1 MATRYVW
8 GEYGVQAVQE
18 DYKYDDDSTN
28 QGGLGIIPIVN
39 PTWTWTLRKDS
50 TWIGTY
56 YATLNNG
63 PVYIYSGSNYS
74 ISNGKFVITS
84 PTITTAENGFSYTS
98 TQSFGTHGKAFF
110 SKDATSIE
118 CCVGISSTNA
128 NAFDK
133 VYRLRASND
142 GSYSEKLTFSF
153 GVKAYATTD
162 TSSYFNFDTSSDWD
176 KKGWGYRYGIGQ
188 GASTGTA
195 TNSSAS
201 AYPTNGSSGSYWYV
215 YQGSDSIDATA
226 VGYSNQSPMGGQS
239 ITINVTPATPT
250 YGGTIQ
256 YTYQVQLS
264 GGSWTTI
271 ATKTTATSQQYTI
284 PAGTTSFAA
293 RVVANDTWGFS
304 SSTYTTGSTLTVTNN
319 LPPTAPGSISIGS
332 VVGGQQCTI
341 TWTAATDPDGTIAS
355 YQLERQTDN
364 GDTWTQ
370 IYSGSNL
377 TYTDTINADW
387 ATVNYRV
394 KATDDD
400 GDSGPYATGTMQT
413 VNDGWLY
420 FSGPPSDMGEQPAPF
435 DFVFSIGSTGASS
448 ASSIAVTVIYDDEVI
463 YTNTVASAQQITLPI
478 DTRLTYAGDHDIIVT
493 ASADGFLAV
502 TQQCDFQVPAVTLPD
517 GGAAGFM
524 EDDAGNT
531 YYPATLAR
539 FVIGLKGLDAN
550 ALFDRVYTGT
560 YTGTGTSGSGNPCS
574 VRTSFEPTL
583 VFIQAAAASTAT
595 SGYWVNSA
603 PGQSSQGNMIV
614 NNNGTVTLCPVT
626 WDAEAMTLS
635 WYGTS
640 AAAQLNTS
648 GTVYGIIA
656 LGGMA

>member
-1 MATRYVW
+1 M
-8 GEYGVQAVQE
+8 GQ
-18 DYKYDDDSTN
+18 N
-28 QGGLGIIPIVN
+28 
-39 PTWTWTLRKDS
+39 
-50 TWIGTY
+50 
-56 YATLNNG
+56 
-63 PVYIYSGSNYS
+63 IYSPGNFRIIYYGDNTLVGETQQIKGSL
-74 ISNGKFVITS
+74 
-84 PTITTAENGFSYTS
+84 
-98 TQSFGTHGKAFF
+98 
-110 SKDATSIE
+110 
-118 CCVGISSTNA
+118 VGYVS
-128 NAFDK
+128 
-133 VYRLRASND
+133 
-142 GSYSEKLTFSF
+142 
-153 GVKAYATTD
+153 
-162 TSSYFNFDTSSDWD
+162 
-176 KKGWGYRYGIGQ
+176 
-188 GASTGTA
+188 
-195 TNSSAS
+195 NSSQS
-201 AYPTNGSSGSYWYV
+201 AYPSDAISGSYWYT

-226 VGYSNQSPMGGQS
+226 VSYNNQSPMGGQS
-239 ITINVTPATPT
+239 ITINVTPRANT

-256 YTYQVQLS
+256 YTYQVRLS

-271 ATKTTATSQQYTI
+271 ASKTTATSRQYTI

-332 VVGGQQCTI
+332 VVGGQQCAI
-341 TWTAATDPDGTIAS
+341 TWTAATDPDGTVAS

-435 DFVFSIGSTGASS
+435 DFIFSIGSTGASS
-448 ASSIAVTVIYDDEVI
+448 VSSIAVTAIYDDETI
-463 YTNTVASAQQITLPI
+463 YTGTVASAQQITLPI

-502 TQQCDFQVPAVTLPD
+502 TQQCDFTVPSVTLPD

-539 FVIGLKGLDAN
+539 YVIGLKGLDAN

-640 AAAQLNTS
+640 AAAQLNAG

>member
-8 GEYGVQAVQE
+8 GKYQVTTSIEKVSEFLSPSKPFTPGNGDYTLTTANESGLTIYWNGNEAVSFSIDTPLE
-18 DYKYDDDSTN
+18 SYELTRN
-28 QGGLGIIPIVN
+28 QSI
-39 PTWTWTLRKDS
+39 
-50 TWIGTY
+50 
-56 YATLNNG
+56 TLNPGTFFELWDNG
-63 PVYIYSGSNYS
+63 SGFTRNYTYDTLKLYFDQNGWPRQLTASSGSAWVVKFVKAQGTSVGTVSNSSNSAYPSAGISGSNW
-74 ISNGKFVITS
+74 
-84 PTITTAENGFSYTS
+84 YT
-98 TQSFGTHGKAFF
+98 
-110 SKDATSIE
+110 
-118 CCVGISSTNA
+118 
-128 NAFDK
+128 
-133 VYRLRASND
+133 
-142 GSYSEKLTFSF
+142 
-153 GVKAYATTD
+153 
-162 TSSYFNFDTSSDWD
+162 
-176 KKGWGYRYGIGQ
+176 
-188 GASTGTA
+188 
-195 TNSSAS
+195 
-201 AYPTNGSSGSYWYV
+201 

-226 VGYSNQSPMGGQS
+226 VGYSNQFPMGGQP

-341 TWTAATDPDGTIAS
+341 TWTAATDPDGTVAS

-435 DFVFSIGSTGASS
+435 NFVFSIGSTGATS
-448 ASSIAVTVIYDDEVI
+448 ASSIAVTVIYDDETI
-463 YTNTVASAQQITLPI
+463 YTGTVTSAQQITLPI

-493 ASADGFLAV
+493 ATANGFLAV
-502 TQQCDFQVPAVTLPD
+502 TQQCDFTVPSVTLPN
-517 GGAAGFM
+517 GGAAGIM
-524 EDDAGNT
+524 EDDAGKP

-574 VRTSFEPTL
+574 VRTSFEPIL

-614 NNNGTVTLCPVT
+614 NNNGAVTLCPVT

-640 AAAQLNTS
+640 AAAQLNAS

>member
-8 GEYGVQAVQE
+8 SRYNINLV
-18 DYKYDDDSTN
+18 
-28 QGGLGIIPIVN
+28 
-39 PTWTWTLRKDS
+39 
-50 TWIGTY
+50 
-56 YATLNNG
+56 LNNNAG
-63 PVYIYSGSNYS
+63 TTGNFITFGLPVTVVMTTNAG
-74 ISNGKFVITS
+74 VLS
-84 PTITTAENGFSYTS
+84 PGGGAYPVKAFLDIDDAENTAVLSSLGSSYTVPANTYFTFVGGGRS
-98 TQSFGTHGKAFF
+98 QDNALFG
-110 SKDATSIE
+110 ATGAITCYIDSS
-118 CCVGISSTNA
+118 SSTTRPVIRFQGNTHPQTVVYDAEKGSA
-128 NAFDK
+128 NGT
-133 VYRLRASND
+133 ASN
-142 GSYSEKLTFSF
+142 
-153 GVKAYATTD
+153 
-162 TSSYFNFDTSSDWD
+162 SSS
-176 KKGWGYRYGIGQ
+176 G
-188 GASTGTA
+188 
-195 TNSSAS
+195 
-201 AYPTNGSSGSYWYV
+201 AYPTDSYSGSYWYV

-226 VGYSNQSPMGGQS
+226 VSYSNQSPMGGQS
-239 ITINVTPATPT
+239 ITINVTPRSNT

-256 YTYQVQLS
+256 YTYQVRLS

-271 ATKTTATSQQYTI
+271 ASKTTATSRQYTI

-304 SSTYTTGSTLTVTNN
+304 SSTYTTGSTITVTNN
-319 LPPTAPGSISIGS
+319 QPPTAPGSISIGS
-332 VVGGQQCTI
+332 VIGGQQCTI
-341 TWTAATDPDGTIAS
+341 TWTAATDPDGTVAS

-364 GDTWTQ
+364 GNTWTQ
-370 IYSGSNL
+370 IYSGANL

-435 DFVFSIGSTGASS
+435 DFVFSIGSTGTTS
-448 ASSIAVTVIYDDEVI
+448 ATSIAVTVIYDDESI
-463 YTNTVASAQQITLPI
+463 YTGTVASAQQITLPI
-478 DTRLTYAGDHDIIVT
+478 DTRLTYAGTHDIIVT

-502 TQQCDFQVPAVTLPD
+502 NQVCTFTVPEVALPD
-517 GGAAGFM
+517 GGAAGIM
-524 EDDAGNT
+524 EDDAGGS

-539 FVIGLKGLDAN
+539 YVIGLKGLDAN

-574 VRTSFEPTL
+574 VRTSFEPIL

-640 AAAQLNTS
+640 AAAQLNAS

>member
-8 GEYGVQAVQE
+8 Q
-18 DYKYDDDSTN
+18 KYATTIVTETSTN
-28 QGGLGIIPIVN
+28 TYSNINSAYVPYKGMKLAAVDSPWS
-39 PTWTWTLRKDS
+39 WT
-50 TWIGTY
+50 
-56 YATLNNG
+56 
-63 PVYIYSGSNYS
+63 YSGSRYYLSRTIYISSQLTGIPYTASNGMFTLPSAGTPKECKATTSQGSYGTIPVTASYHNDVGEYLIFTTTSTNTGTALYS
-74 ISNGKFVITS
+74 ISIQSTAGSFEMASVGICADTANLSNTYLAVWFIT
-84 PTITTAENGFSYTS
+84 PRNLTITLNCERKSY
-98 TQSFGTHGKAFF
+98 
-110 SKDATSIE
+110 SKTGS
-118 CCVGISSTNA
+118 
-128 NAFDK
+128 
-133 VYRLRASND
+133 ASN
-142 GSYSEKLTFSF
+142 
-153 GVKAYATTD
+153 
-162 TSSYFNFDTSSDWD
+162 
-176 KKGWGYRYGIGQ
+176 
-188 GASTGTA
+188 AS
-195 TNSSAS
+195 NSSSS
-201 AYPTNGSSGSYWYV
+201 AYPTDGISGSNWYT

-226 VGYSNQSPMGGQS
+226 VGYSTQAPMGGQP

-304 SSTYTTGSTLTVTNN
+304 SSTYTTGSTITVTNN
-319 LPPTAPGSISIGS
+319 QPPTAPGSISIGS

-355 YQLERQTDN
+355 YQLERQVDN
-364 GDTWTQ
+364 GNTWSQ
-370 IYSGSNL
+370 IYSGSAM

-394 KATDDD
+394 KATDND

-413 VNDGWLY
+413 VNSGWLY
-420 FSGPPSDMGEQPAPF
+420 FSGPPADMGSQPAPF
-435 DFVFSIGSTGASS
+435 DFVFSIGSTGASPATNIS
-448 ASSIAVTVIYDDEVI
+448 VAVIYDDETI
-463 YTNTVASAQQITLPI
+463 YTGTVDADEEITINI
-478 DTRLTYAGDHDIIVT
+478 DTRLTYAGTHDIIVT
-493 ASADGFLAV
+493 ASADSFLAV
-502 TQQCDFQVPAVTLPD
+502 TQQCDFTVPSVTLPD

-524 EDDAGNT
+524 EDDAGGT
-531 YYPATLAR
+531 YYPTTLAR
-539 FVIGLKGLDAN
+539 YVIGLKGLDAN

-574 VRTSFEPTL
+574 VRTSFEPIL

-640 AAAQLNTS
+640 AAAQLNAS

>member
-1 MATRYVW
+1 MKITLTLEHGVFYEYVF
-8 GEYGVQAVQE
+8 
-18 DYKYDDDSTN
+18 DSSANVALEAHKT
-28 QGGLGIIPIVN
+28 
-39 PTWTWTLRKDS
+39 KS
-50 TWIGTY
+50 
-56 YATLNNG
+56 
-63 PVYIYSGSNYS
+63 SF
-74 ISNGKFVITS
+74 ISNTS
-84 PTITTAENGFSYTS
+84 
-98 TQSFGTHGKAFF
+98 
-110 SKDATSIE
+110 
-118 CCVGISSTNA
+118 
-128 NAFDK
+128 
-133 VYRLRASND
+133 
-142 GSYSEKLTFSF
+142 
-153 GVKAYATTD
+153 
-162 TSSYFNFDTSSDWD
+162 
-176 KKGWGYRYGIGQ
+176 
-188 GASTGTA
+188 
-195 TNSSAS
+195 NSSSS
-201 AYPTNGSSGSYWYV
+201 AYPTDSVSGSYWYT

-226 VGYSNQSPMGGQS
+226 VGYSSQSPMGGQP
-239 ITINVTPATPT
+239 ITISVTPTTPT

-271 ATKTTATSQQYTI
+271 VTKTTSTSQQYTI

-304 SSTYTTGSTLTVTNN
+304 SSTYTTGTTLTVTNN

-370 IYSGSNL
+370 IYSGANL

-394 KATDDD
+394 KATDND
-400 GDSGPYATGTMQT
+400 GASGPYATGTMQT
-413 VNDGWLY
+413 VNSGWLY
-420 FSGPPSDMGEQPAPF
+420 FSGPHSDMGEQEAPF
-435 DFVFSIGSTGASS
+435 DFVFSIGSTGA
-448 ASSIAVTVIYDDEVI
+448 APATNIAVTAIYDDETI
-463 YTNTVASAQQITLPI
+463 YSNTVANNQQITLNI
-478 DTRLTYAGDHDIIVT
+478 DTRLTYAGTHDIIVT

-502 TQQCDFQVPAVTLPD
+502 TQQCDFRVPAVTLPD

-539 FVIGLKGLDAN
+539 YVIGLKGLDAN

-603 PGQSSQGNMIV
+603 PRQSSQGNMIV

-640 AAAQLNTS
+640 AAAQLNAS

>member
-8 GEYGVQAVQE
+8 G
-18 DYKYDDDSTN
+18 KYTYTYAESQTTLNADSTASGMYPQFTYTLIPVTTRDTFQFGPQYAFN
-28 QGGLGIIPIVN
+28 SQTGTFSLSGETLTTSLITWAAGGNTHIESACNKTGNRCEYYFKTTNNSSSIYHVSVGFN
-39 PTWTWTLRKDS
+39 PYAVIAWVTDS
-50 TWIGTY
+50 TGGYGSRMTSVFGDG
-56 YATLNNG
+56 AT
-63 PVYIYSGSNYS
+63 VS
-74 ISNGKFVITS
+74 
-84 PTITTAENGFSYTS
+84 TITKFTATP
-98 TQSFGTHGKAFF
+98 QQ
-110 SKDATSIE
+110 
-118 CCVGISSTNA
+118 
-128 NAFDK
+128 
-133 VYRLRASND
+133 
-142 GSYSEKLTFSF
+142 GS
-153 GVKAYATTD
+153 
-162 TSSYFNFDTSSDWD
+162 
-176 KKGWGYRYGIGQ
+176 
-188 GASTGTA
+188 STGTVS
-195 TNSSAS
+195 NSSSS
-201 AYPTNGSSGSYWYV
+201 AYPQNGVSGSTYYV

-319 LPPTAPGSISIGS
+319 QPPTAPGSISIGS
-332 VVGGQQCTI
+332 VIGGQQCTI
-341 TWTAATDPDGTIAS
+341 TWTAATDPDGTVAS

-370 IYSGSNL
+370 IYSGADL
-377 TYTDTINADW
+377 TYTDTINSDW

-448 ASSIAVTVIYDDEVI
+448 ASSIAVTVIYDDETI
-463 YTNTVASAQQITLPI
+463 YTGTVTSAQQITLPI

-524 EDDAGNT
+524 EDDAGKP

-574 VRTSFEPTL
+574 VRTSFEPIL

>member
-1 MATRYVW
+1 MSA
-8 GEYGVQAVQE
+8 ELIQAG
-18 DYKYDDDSTN
+18 KGS
-28 QGGLGIIPIVN
+28 L
-39 PTWTWTLRKDS
+39 
-50 TWIGTY
+50 IGT
-56 YATLNNG
+56 A
-63 PVYIYSGSNYS
+63 
-74 ISNGKFVITS
+74 SNG
-84 PTITTAENGFSYTS
+84 
-98 TQSFGTHGKAFF
+98 
-110 SKDATSIE
+110 
-118 CCVGISSTNA
+118 SS
-128 NAFDK
+128 
-133 VYRLRASND
+133 
-142 GSYSEKLTFSF
+142 
-153 GVKAYATTD
+153 
-162 TSSYFNFDTSSDWD
+162 
-176 KKGWGYRYGIGQ
+176 
-188 GASTGTA
+188 
-195 TNSSAS
+195 S
-201 AYPTNGSSGSYWYV
+201 AYPTDGGSGSYWYV

-264 GGSWTTI
+264 GGAWTTI

-319 LPPTAPGSISIGS
+319 QPPTAPGSISIGS

-420 FSGPPSDMGEQPAPF
+420 FSGPLSDMGEQPAPF

-448 ASSIAVTVIYDDEVI
+448 ASSIAVTVIYDDETI
-463 YTNTVASAQQITLPI
+463 YTGTVASAQQITLPI

-502 TQQCDFQVPAVTLPD
+502 TQQCVFQVPAVTLPD
-517 GGAAGFM
+517 GGGAGFM
-524 EDDAGNT
+524 EDDAGKA

-640 AAAQLNTS
+640 AAAQLNAS

>member
-8 GEYGVQAVQE
+8 QKYATTTVSETTTNTYTDIQDDVV
-18 DYKYDDDSTN
+18 YKGMQIAESD
-28 QGGLGIIPIVN
+28 QF
-39 PTWTWTLRKDS
+39 WTWVNSSGRYSPSQTIYIGNSTLTNLRY
-50 TWIGTY
+50 T
-56 YATLNNG
+56 
-63 PVYIYSGSNYS
+63 V
-74 ISNGKFVITS
+74 SNGKFIITS
-84 PTITTAENGFSYTS
+84 GSIWEGTTSKKTDTEGALT
-98 TQSFGTHGKAFF
+98 FF
-110 SKDATSIE
+110 STGGNSHGGGFGLSSQNVNVYDAIYKVSAEGTGGGATLCQLGFYVDSANPSNTYW
-118 CCVGISSTNA
+118 CVVYRSPHDISSVTFNCE
-128 NAFDK
+128 
-133 VYRLRASND
+133 RLSIGKTGAASN
-142 GSYSEKLTFSF
+142 
-153 GVKAYATTD
+153 
-162 TSSYFNFDTSSDWD
+162 
-176 KKGWGYRYGIGQ
+176 
-188 GASTGTA
+188 AS
-195 TNSSAS
+195 NSSSS
-201 AYPTNGSSGSYWYV
+201 AYPVDGGSGSYWYT

-226 VGYSNQSPMGGQS
+226 VGYSTQTPMGGQP
-239 ITINVTPATPT
+239 ITINVTPTTPT

-271 ATKTTATSQQYTI
+271 ASKSAATSQQYTI

-304 SSTYTTGSTLTVTNN
+304 SSTYTTGSTITVTNN
-319 LPPTAPGSISIGS
+319 LPPTAPGSISIGA

-370 IYSGSNL
+370 LYTGLNL
-377 TYTDTINADW
+377 TYTDTIDADW

-435 DFVFSIGSTGASS
+435 DFIFSIGSTGASS
-448 ASSIAVTVIYDDEVI
+448 ASSIAVTVIYDDETI
-463 YTNTVASAQQITLPI
+463 YTGTVASAQQITLNI

-502 TQQCDFQVPAVTLPD
+502 TQQCDFQVPAITLPD
-517 GGAAGFM
+517 GGAAGIM

-539 FVIGLKGLDAN
+539 YVIGLKGLDAN

-574 VRTSFEPTL
+574 VRTSFEPIL

-635 WYGTS
+635 WYGSS
-640 AAAQLNTS
+640 AAAQLNAS

>member
-8 GEYGVQAVQE
+8 GKYQVTTSIENVSEFLSPSKPFTPG
-18 DYKYDDDSTN
+18 DYNYTLTTANESGLTIYWNGNESLAFSINTPLESYVLN
-28 QGGLGIIPIVN
+28 QNQSI
-39 PTWTWTLRKDS
+39 
-50 TWIGTY
+50 
-56 YATLNNG
+56 TLNPGTFFELWAGGAGFTQNYTYDTLQLYFNNNSWPRALTVTSG
-63 PVYIYSGSNYS
+63 SAWEVKFVKTQGAFVATVSNSSNNAYPSAGISGSNW
-74 ISNGKFVITS
+74 
-84 PTITTAENGFSYTS
+84 YT
-98 TQSFGTHGKAFF
+98 
-110 SKDATSIE
+110 
-118 CCVGISSTNA
+118 
-128 NAFDK
+128 
-133 VYRLRASND
+133 
-142 GSYSEKLTFSF
+142 
-153 GVKAYATTD
+153 
-162 TSSYFNFDTSSDWD
+162 
-176 KKGWGYRYGIGQ
+176 
-188 GASTGTA
+188 
-195 TNSSAS
+195 
-201 AYPTNGSSGSYWYV
+201 

-239 ITINVTPATPT
+239 ITINVTPTTPT

-264 GGSWTTI
+264 GGGWTTI
-271 ATKTTATSQQYTI
+271 ATKTAATSQQYTI

-341 TWTAATDPDGTIAS
+341 TWTAATDPDGTVAS

-435 DFVFSIGSTGASS
+435 NFVFSIGSTGATS
-448 ASSIAVTVIYDDEVI
+448 ASSIAVTVIYDDETI
-463 YTNTVASAQQITLPI
+463 YTGTVTSAQQITLPI

-493 ASADGFLAV
+493 ASANGFLAV

-524 EDDAGNT
+524 EDDAGKP

-574 VRTSFEPTL
+574 VRTSFEPIL

-640 AAAQLNTS
+640 AAAQLNAS

>member
-1 MATRYVW
+1 MIQGQNDVYYVRIAA
-8 GEYGVQAVQE
+8 YNTAVGSIQSVAISV
-18 DYKYDDDSTN
+18 DPSSSGFGAFAKSFMD
-28 QGGLGIIPIVN
+28 
-39 PTWTWTLRKDS
+39 
-50 TWIGTY
+50 TY
-56 YATLNNG
+56 YAQTATK
-63 PVYIYSGSNYS
+63 ITATAQQGS
-74 ISNGKFVITS
+74 
-84 PTITTAENGFSYTS
+84 
-98 TQSFGTHGKAFF
+98 
-110 SKDATSIE
+110 
-118 CCVGISSTNA
+118 
-128 NAFDK
+128 
-133 VYRLRASND
+133 
-142 GSYSEKLTFSF
+142 
-153 GVKAYATTD
+153 
-162 TSSYFNFDTSSDWD
+162 
-176 KKGWGYRYGIGQ
+176 
-188 GASTGTA
+188 STGTA
-195 TNSSAS
+195 SNSSSS
-201 AYPTNGSSGSYWYV
+201 AYPQNGVSGSTYYV
-215 YQGSDSIDATA
+215 YKGSDSIDATA

-239 ITINVTPATPT
+239 ITINVTPTTPT

-319 LPPTAPGSISIGS
+319 QPPTAPGSISIGS

-341 TWTAATDPDGTIAS
+341 TWTAATDPDGTVAS

-370 IYSGSNL
+370 IYSGADL

-435 DFVFSIGSTGASS
+435 NFVFSIGSTGATS
-448 ASSIAVTVIYDDEVI
+448 ASSIAVTVIYDDETI
-463 YTNTVASAQQITLPI
+463 YTGTVTSAQQITLPI

-524 EDDAGNT
+524 EDDAGKP

-574 VRTSFEPTL
+574 VRTSFEPIL

-640 AAAQLNTS
+640 AAAQLNAS

>member
-1 MATRYVW
+1 MSTRYVW
-8 GEYGVQAVQE
+8 SQSRVNTEVVQ
-18 DYKYDDDSTN
+18 
-28 QGGLGIIPIVN
+28 
-39 PTWTWTLRKDS
+39 
-50 TWIGTY
+50 
-56 YATLNNG
+56 
-63 PVYIYSGSNYS
+63 YSGSFAYLSEMTESSPEIAYSTNPNSIGWNFSSGSTVADTAASVGLSGYFSCPTVIGQYVTMPANYYFTGGS
-74 ISNGKFVITS
+74 SVYK
-84 PTITTAENGFSYTS
+84 TTASMKVTLLRLN
-98 TQSFGTHGKAFF
+98 SFGHYVYGL
-110 SKDATSIE
+110 D
-118 CCVGISSTNA
+118 SSA
-128 NAFDK
+128 NM
-133 VYRLRASND
+133 RLEAHKTQ
-142 GSYSEKLTFSF
+142 GTFIKNVS
-153 GVKAYATTD
+153 
-162 TSSYFNFDTSSDWD
+162 
-176 KKGWGYRYGIGQ
+176 
-188 GASTGTA
+188 
-195 TNSSAS
+195 NSSSS
-201 AYPTNGSSGSYWYV
+201 AYPTNSVSGSYWYV
-215 YQGSDSIDATA
+215 YSGSDSIDATA
-226 VGYSNQSPMGGQS
+226 VGYSTQSPMGGQS
-239 ITINVTPATPT
+239 ITINVTPANPT

-304 SSTYTTGSTLTVTNN
+304 SSTYTTGSTFTVTNN
-319 LPPTAPGSISIGS
+319 LPPTAPGSISIGT

-341 TWTAATDPDGTIAS
+341 TWTAATDPDGTVAS
-355 YQLERQTDN
+355 YQLERQVDN
-364 GDTWTQ
+364 GNTWAQ

-377 TYTDTINADW
+377 TYTDTINSDW

-400 GDSGPYATGTMQT
+400 GDSGPYTTGTMQT
-413 VNDGWLY
+413 VNSGWLY

-435 DFVFSIGSTGASS
+435 DFVFSIGSTGASP
-448 ASSIAVTVIYDDEVI
+448 ATNIAVTAIYDDETI
-463 YTNTVASAQQITLPI
+463 YTGTVASAQQITLNI

-493 ASADGFLAV
+493 ATANGFLAV

-640 AAAQLNTS
+640 AAAQLNAS

>member
-8 GEYGVQAVQE
+8 GKYQVTTSIEKVSEFLSPSKPFTLGNGDYTLTTANESGLTIYWNGNEAVSFSIDTPLE
-18 DYKYDDDSTN
+18 SYELTRN
-28 QGGLGIIPIVN
+28 QSI
-39 PTWTWTLRKDS
+39 
-50 TWIGTY
+50 
-56 YATLNNG
+56 TLNPGTFFELWDNG
-63 PVYIYSGSNYS
+63 SGFTRNYTYDTLKLYFDQNGWPRQLTASSGSAWVVKFVKAQGTSVGTVSNSSNSAYPSAGISGSNW
-74 ISNGKFVITS
+74 
-84 PTITTAENGFSYTS
+84 YT
-98 TQSFGTHGKAFF
+98 
-110 SKDATSIE
+110 
-118 CCVGISSTNA
+118 
-128 NAFDK
+128 
-133 VYRLRASND
+133 
-142 GSYSEKLTFSF
+142 
-153 GVKAYATTD
+153 
-162 TSSYFNFDTSSDWD
+162 
-176 KKGWGYRYGIGQ
+176 
-188 GASTGTA
+188 
-195 TNSSAS
+195 
-201 AYPTNGSSGSYWYV
+201 

-226 VGYSNQSPMGGQS
+226 VGYSNQFPMGGQP

-341 TWTAATDPDGTIAS
+341 TWAAAADPDGTIAS

-435 DFVFSIGSTGASS
+435 DFVFSIGSTGATS
-448 ASSIAVTVIYDDEVI
+448 ASSIAVTAIYDDETI
-463 YTNTVASAQQITLPI
+463 YTGTVTSAQQITLPI

-493 ASADGFLAV
+493 ATASGFLAV
-502 TQQCDFQVPAVTLPD
+502 TQQCDFTVPSVTLPN
-517 GGAAGFM
+517 GGAAGIM
-524 EDDAGNT
+524 EDDAGKP

-539 FVIGLKGLDAN
+539 YVIGLKGLDAN

-640 AAAQLNTS
+640 AAAQLNAS

>member
-8 GEYGVQAVQE
+8 EQYNVTRSYMSTDV
-18 DYKYDDDSTN
+18 DYYNRDFVIDDRY
-28 QGGLGIIPIVN
+28 I
-39 PTWTWTLRKDS
+39 TWTSS
-50 TWIGTY
+50 TPKVFYVTSI
-56 YATLNNG
+56 NN
-63 PVYIYSGSNYS
+63 VT
-74 ISNGKFVITS
+74 ISNGKLSFVGPIT
-84 PTITTAENGFSYTS
+84 ASYTGDGYTLNRVSSGSKGNVYVGVNDSGANEFDYVFGYEYVGETILGDDYYNQFYKSRYGNQDWMIIS
-98 TQSFGTHGKAFF
+98 TANGMGEAGARVSGYVYFAQKGT
-110 SKDATSIE
+110 SK
-118 CCVGISSTNA
+118 VGT
-128 NAFDK
+128 
-133 VYRLRASND
+133 ASN
-142 GSYSEKLTFSF
+142 
-153 GVKAYATTD
+153 
-162 TSSYFNFDTSSDWD
+162 SSV
-176 KKGWGYRYGIGQ
+176 
-188 GASTGTA
+188 
-195 TNSSAS
+195 S
-201 AYPTNGSSGSYWYV
+201 AYPTNGGSGSYWYV

-239 ITINVTPATPT
+239 ITINVTPTTPT

-264 GGSWTTI
+264 GGAWTTI

-319 LPPTAPGSISIGS
+319 QPPTAPGSISIGS

-370 IYSGSNL
+370 IYSGANL
-377 TYTDTINADW
+377 TYTDTINSDW

-394 KATDDD
+394 KATDNE
-400 GDSGPYATGTMQT
+400 GASGPYATGTMQT

-448 ASSIAVTVIYDDEVI
+448 ASSIAVTVIYDDETI
-463 YTNTVASAQQITLPI
+463 YTGTVTSAQQITLPI

-502 TQQCDFQVPAVTLPD
+502 TQQCDFQVPAVTLPN
-517 GGAAGFM
+517 GGAAGIM
-524 EDDAGNT
+524 EDDAGKP

>member
-8 GEYGVQAVQE
+8 GKYGIDAVTTASQTYE
-18 DYKYDDDSTN
+18 DGSSST
-28 QGGLGIIPIVN
+28 
-39 PTWTWTLRKDS
+39 S
-50 TWIGTY
+50 GTY
-56 YATLNNG
+56 YKAIDFDLNDVYWSWNYNWSQNVIVLTNG
-63 PVYIYSGSNYS
+63 PIVFTVGTSYSV
-74 ISNGKFVITS
+74 SNGKFVIGN
-84 PTITTAENGFSYTS
+84 PTTKSYPNGTTGAQGLGGGNGAQLNVSSRWYTS
-98 TQSFGTHGKAFF
+98 GPLY
-110 SKDATSIE
+110 I
-118 CCVGISSTNA
+118 GINNSGQNQFDYLYKLGFTVNQNSYVLLYKFDSSTPEYWFA
-128 NAFDK
+128 IEP
-133 VYRLRASND
+133 YSY
-142 GSYSEKLTFSF
+142 GSVITNRN
-153 GVKAYATTD
+153 
-162 TSSYFNFDTSSDWD
+162 SSRIEVG
-176 KKGWGYRYGIGQ
+176 KG
-188 GASTGTA
+188 SLTGTA
-195 TNSSAS
+195 SNGNSSA
-201 AYPTNGSSGSYWYV
+201 YPQNGGSGSSWYV

-226 VGYSNQSPMGGQS
+226 VGYSNQSPMGGQP

-341 TWTAATDPDGTIAS
+341 TWTAAADPDGTIAS

-400 GDSGPYATGTMQT
+400 GDSGLYATGTMQT

-435 DFVFSIGSTGASS
+435 DFVFSIGSTGATS
-448 ASSIAVTVIYDDEVI
+448 ASSIAVTAIYDDETI
-463 YTNTVASAQQITLPI
+463 YTGTVTSAQQITLPI

-493 ASADGFLAV
+493 ATASGFLAV
-502 TQQCDFQVPAVTLPD
+502 TQQCDFTVPSVTLPN
-517 GGAAGFM
+517 GGAAGIM
-524 EDDAGNT
+524 EDDAGKP

-539 FVIGLKGLDAN
+539 YVIGLKGLDAN

-614 NNNGTVTLCPVT
+614 NNNGAVTLCPVT

-640 AAAQLNTS
+640 AAAQLNAS

>member
-8 GEYGVQAVQE
+8 EQYNVTRSYMSTDV
-18 DYKYDDDSTN
+18 DYYNRDFVIDDRY
-28 QGGLGIIPIVN
+28 I
-39 PTWTWTLRKDS
+39 TWTSS
-50 TWIGTY
+50 TPKVFYVTSI
-56 YATLNNG
+56 NN
-63 PVYIYSGSNYS
+63 VT
-74 ISNGKFVITS
+74 ISNGKLSFVGPITARYTGDGYTLNRVS
-84 PTITTAENGFSYTS
+84 SGSKGNVYVGVNDSGANEFDYVFGYEYVGETILGDDYYNQFYKSRYGNQDWMIISTANGMGEAGARVSGYVYFAQKGTS
-98 TQSFGTHGKAFF
+98 KVGT
-110 SKDATSIE
+110 
-118 CCVGISSTNA
+118 
-128 NAFDK
+128 
-133 VYRLRASND
+133 ASN
-142 GSYSEKLTFSF
+142 
-153 GVKAYATTD
+153 
-162 TSSYFNFDTSSDWD
+162 SSV
-176 KKGWGYRYGIGQ
+176 
-188 GASTGTA
+188 
-195 TNSSAS
+195 S
-201 AYPTNGSSGSYWYV
+201 AYPTNGGSGSYWYV

-239 ITINVTPATPT
+239 ITINVTPTTPT

-341 TWTAATDPDGTIAS
+341 TWTAATDPDGTVAS

-435 DFVFSIGSTGASS
+435 NFVFSIGSTGATS
-448 ASSIAVTVIYDDEVI
+448 ASSIAVTVIYDDETI
-463 YTNTVASAQQITLPI
+463 YTGTVTSAQQITLPI

-493 ASADGFLAV
+493 ATANGFLAV
-502 TQQCDFQVPAVTLPD
+502 TQQCDFTVPSVTLPN
-517 GGAAGFM
+517 GGAAGIM
-524 EDDAGNT
+524 EDDAGKP

-574 VRTSFEPTL
+574 VRTSFEPIL

-614 NNNGTVTLCPVT
+614 NNNGAVSLCPVT

-640 AAAQLNTS
+640 AAAQLNAS

>member
-8 GEYGVQAVQE
+8 QKSNTTQVTANTVSGSSNYQGRVNLNILNSSDITSGTMYFRVGTGISIQNGKFIINSAETVTPNYHDFIAWGDSGDTSIDVYFGVSSNSSTTTFERAYRITGYSSNTGGAGSSFLLRIGYNASSE
-18 DYKYDDDSTN
+18 IMFLETN
-28 QGGLGIIPIVN
+28 QGSLGQC
-39 PTWTWTLRKDS
+39 S
-50 TWIGTY
+50 
-56 YATLNNG
+56 
-63 PVYIYSGSNYS
+63 
-74 ISNGKFVITS
+74 
-84 PTITTAENGFSYTS
+84 
-98 TQSFGTHGKAFF
+98 
-110 SKDATSIE
+110 
-118 CCVGISSTNA
+118 
-128 NAFDK
+128 
-133 VYRLRASND
+133 
-142 GSYSEKLTFSF
+142 
-153 GVKAYATTD
+153 
-162 TSSYFNFDTSSDWD
+162 
-176 KKGWGYRYGIGQ
+176 
-188 GASTGTA
+188 GTA
-195 TNSSAS
+195 YEYTVGKGSAVGYVSNSTSS
-201 AYPTNGSSGSYWYV
+201 AYPTDGGSGSYWYT

-226 VGYSNQSPMGGQS
+226 VGYSTQAPMGGQP

-304 SSTYTTGSTLTVTNN
+304 SSTYTTGSTITVTNN

-355 YQLERQTDN
+355 YQLERQVDN
-364 GDTWTQ
+364 GNTWTQ
-370 IYSGSNL
+370 IYSGAAL
-377 TYTDTINADW
+377 TYTDTIDADW

-400 GDSGPYATGTMQT
+400 GDSGPYVTGTMQT
-413 VNDGWLY
+413 VNSGWLY
-420 FSGPPSDMGEQPAPF
+420 FSGPPADMGPQPAPF
-435 DFVFSIGSTGASS
+435 AFVFSIGSTGASPATNIS
-448 ASSIAVTVIYDDEVI
+448 VAVIYDDETI
-463 YTNTVASAQQITLPI
+463 YTGTVDADEQITLNI

-502 TQQCDFQVPAVTLPD
+502 TQQCDFTVPSVTLPN

-524 EDDAGNT
+524 EDDNGDT

-539 FVIGLKGLDAN
+539 YVIGLKGLDAN

-574 VRTSFEPTL
+574 VRTSFEPIL

-640 AAAQLNTS
+640 AAAQLNAS

>member
-8 GEYGVQAVQE
+8 AQSPLQLSTLVNSSL
-18 DYKYDDDSTN
+18 DDTTGFDIPTQYVTWTDSTA
-28 QGGLGIIPIVN
+28 QV
-39 PTWTWTLRKDS
+39 
-50 TWIGTY
+50 Y
-56 YATLNNG
+56 YAPSAAN
-63 PVYIYSGSNYS
+63 IA
-74 ISNGKFVITS
+74 IQNGKLMLASRTS
-84 PTITTAENGFSYTS
+84 
-98 TQSFGTHGKAFF
+98 
-110 SKDATSIE
+110 ATKSGRNYQLNSVAYGNNAVY
-118 CCVGISSTNA
+118 VGVNNTGA
-128 NAFDK
+128 NAFDYIFGFTYK
-133 VYRLRASND
+133 DTSGSGGPDPHNIYSGPTSFYPNARAI
-142 GSYSEKLTFSF
+142 YSESF
-153 GVKAYATTD
+153 QYTD
-162 TSSYFNFDTSSDWD
+162 VH
-176 KKGWGYRYGIGQ
+176 GYVYGITR
-188 GASTGTA
+188 GAQTGTVS
-195 TNSSAS
+195 NSSAS
-201 AYPTNGSSGSYWYV
+201 AYPTDGASGSYWYV

-239 ITINVTPATPT
+239 ITINVTPTTPT

-319 LPPTAPGSISIGS
+319 QPPTAPGSISIGS
-332 VVGGQQCTI
+332 VVGGQQCAI

-435 DFVFSIGSTGASS
+435 GFIFSIGSTGASS
-448 ASSIAVTVIYDDEVI
+448 ASSIAVTVIYDDETI
-463 YTNTVASAQQITLPI
+463 YTGTVASAQQITLPI

-493 ASADGFLAV
+493 ASASGFLAV
-502 TQQCDFQVPAVTLPD
+502 TQQCDFTVPSVTLPN
-517 GGAAGFM
+517 GGAAGIM
-524 EDDAGNT
+524 EDDAGKP

-574 VRTSFEPTL
+574 VRTSFEPIL

-614 NNNGTVTLCPVT
+614 NNNGTVSLCPVT

-640 AAAQLNTS
+640 AAAQLNAS

>member
-8 GEYGVQAVQE
+8 GKYGVSYTTSESTINVDAYDSFNGGQYFSKSLIPGTGTVQFGSA
-18 DYKYDDDSTN
+18 YSLN
-28 QGGLGIIPIVN
+28 QQTGTFTLSGNTLTTSLGYSQTY
-39 PTWTWTLRKDS
+39 PTD
-50 TWIGTY
+50 
-56 YATLNNG
+56 
-63 PVYIYSGSNYS
+63 
-74 ISNGKFVITS
+74 ITS
-84 PTITTAENGFSYTS
+84 GCSFPNQSDRGYCTFYFKPASGNSIYYFNIASTSSGDGYDLTSAVAACPANGFWAQANGWQAIGRANS
-98 TQSFGTHGKAFF
+98 
-110 SKDATSIE
+110 ATKI
-118 CCVGISSTNA
+118 TA
-128 NAFDK
+128 TPQQ
-133 VYRLRASND
+133 
-142 GSYSEKLTFSF
+142 GS
-153 GVKAYATTD
+153 
-162 TSSYFNFDTSSDWD
+162 
-176 KKGWGYRYGIGQ
+176 
-188 GASTGTA
+188 STGT
-195 TNSSAS
+195 TSNSSSS
-201 AYPTNGSSGSYWYV
+201 AYPQNGVSGSSWYT

-239 ITINVTPATPT
+239 ITINVTPTTPT

-271 ATKTTATSQQYTI
+271 ATKSTATSQQYTI

-319 LPPTAPGSISIGS
+319 QPPTAPGSISIGS
-332 VVGGQQCTI
+332 VVAGQQCTI
-341 TWTAATDPDGTIAS
+341 TWTAAADPDGTIAS

-370 IYSGSNL
+370 IYSGADL

-448 ASSIAVTVIYDDEVI
+448 ASSIAVTVIYDDESI
-463 YTNTVASAQQITLPI
+463 YTGTVTSAQQITLPI

-493 ASADGFLAV
+493 ATANGFLAV
-502 TQQCDFQVPAVTLPD
+502 TQQCDFTVPSVTLPN
-517 GGAAGFM
+517 GGAAGIM
-524 EDDAGNT
+524 EDDAGKP

-574 VRTSFEPTL
+574 VRTSFEPIL

-626 WDAEAMTLS
+626 WDAKAMTLS

-640 AAAQLNTS
+640 AAAQLNAS

>member
-8 GEYGVQAVQE
+8 GKYGIDAVTTASQT
-18 DYKYDDDSTN
+18 YDDDSSSTSGTYFKAIDFDLNDVYWSWNYDWSQFVIVLTN
-28 QGGLGIIPIVN
+28 GPIVF
-39 PTWTWTLRKDS
+39 TV
-50 TWIGTY
+50 GT
-56 YATLNNG
+56 
-63 PVYIYSGSNYS
+63 SYS
-74 ISNGKFVITS
+74 ISNGKFVIGN
-84 PTITTAENGFSYTS
+84 PTTQSYPNGTTGEQGLGGGHGARLNVSSRWYTS
-98 TQSFGTHGKAFF
+98 GPLY
-110 SKDATSIE
+110 I
-118 CCVGISSTNA
+118 GINKSGQNQFDYLYKLGFTVNQNSYVLLYKTGSSTPEYWFA
-128 NAFDK
+128 IEP
-133 VYRLRASND
+133 YSS
-142 GSYSEKLTFSF
+142 GSVITNRN
-153 GVKAYATTD
+153 
-162 TSSYFNFDTSSDWD
+162 SSRIEVG
-176 KKGWGYRYGIGQ
+176 KG
-188 GASTGTA
+188 SLTGTA
-195 TNSSAS
+195 SNGNSSA
-201 AYPTNGSSGSYWYV
+201 YPQNGGSGSSWYV

-341 TWTAATDPDGTIAS
+341 TWTAATDPDGTVAS

-370 IYSGSNL
+370 IYSGADL

-435 DFVFSIGSTGASS
+435 NFVFSIGSTGATS
-448 ASSIAVTVIYDDEVI
+448 ASSIAVTVIYDDETI
-463 YTNTVASAQQITLPI
+463 YTGTVTSAQQITLPI

-493 ASADGFLAV
+493 ATASGFLAV
-502 TQQCDFQVPAVTLPD
+502 TQQCDFTVPSVTLPN
-517 GGAAGFM
+517 GGAAGIM
-524 EDDAGNT
+524 EDDAGKP

-574 VRTSFEPTL
+574 VRTSFEPIL

-614 NNNGTVTLCPVT
+614 NNNGTVSLCPVT

-640 AAAQLNTS
+640 AAAQLNAS

>member
-1 MATRYVW
+1 MAIRYVW
-8 GEYGVQAVQE
+8 GKYAIEAVMQE
-18 DYKYDDDSTN
+18 TLFFPENESSPSLYIFDS
-28 QGGLGIIPIVN
+28 QDVF
-39 PTWTWTLRKDS
+39 WTWSYQFGGFYYTLNSAVYGR
-50 TWIGTY
+50 IGT
-56 YATLNNG
+56 G
-63 PVYIYSGSNYS
+63 YS
-74 ISNGKFVITS
+74 ISNGKFVISNASSFEIARNTANINFGAPFYTVTS
-84 PTITTAENGFSYTS
+84 SSANVYFGIASSSSTTTFDRIYRVAAQAAYGNEIRLGITTSNGSTS
-98 TQSFGTHGKAFF
+98 AL
-110 SKDATSIE
+110 IP
-118 CCVGISSTNA
+118 STNYGGA
-128 NAFDK
+128 GRF
-133 VYRLRASND
+133 
-142 GSYSEKLTFSF
+142 
-153 GVKAYATTD
+153 
-162 TSSYFNFDTSSDWD
+162 TSSSAVARF
-176 KKGWGYRYGIGQ
+176 GIGQ
-188 GASTGTA
+188 GSLTGPVS
-195 TNSSAS
+195 NSSSS
-201 AYPTNGSSGSYWYV
+201 AYPTNGASGTSWYV
-215 YQGSDSIDATA
+215 YSGSDSIDATA
-226 VGYSNQSPMGGQS
+226 VGYSSQSPMGGQP
-239 ITINVTPATPT
+239 ITISVTPTTPT

-256 YTYQVQLS
+256 YTYQVRLS

-271 ATKTTATSQQYTI
+271 ASKTTATSQQYTI

-319 LPPTAPGSISIGS
+319 QPPTAPGSINIGS

-355 YQLERQTDN
+355 YQLQRQVDN
-364 GDTWTQ
+364 GNTWTQ
-370 IYSGSNL
+370 IYSGPNL

-400 GDSGPYATGTMQT
+400 GDSGPYVTGTMQT

-420 FSGPPSDMGEQPAPF
+420 FSGPPSDMGEQEAPF
-435 DFVFSIGSTGASS
+435 DFVFAIGSTGASP
-448 ASSIAVTVIYDDEVI
+448 ATNIAVTAIYDDETI
-463 YTNTVASAQQITLPI
+463 YTGTVDADEQITLNI

-493 ASADGFLAV
+493 ATANGFLAV
-502 TQQCDFQVPAVTLPD
+502 TQQCDFTVPSVTLPN
-517 GGAAGFM
+517 GGEAGFM

-574 VRTSFEPTL
+574 VRTSFEPIL

-614 NNNGTVTLCPVT
+614 NNNGTVSLCPVT

>member
-1 MATRYVW
+1 MSTRYVW
-8 GEYGVQAVQE
+8 GKYSVTTNIEKVSEFLSPSKPLNVGNLNYTLTTANESGLTILWRDNEAVEFYVNTPLESYVLTQ
-18 DYKYDDDSTN
+18 N
-28 QGGLGIIPIVN
+28 QSI
-39 PTWTWTLRKDS
+39 
-50 TWIGTY
+50 
-56 YATLNNG
+56 TLNPGTFFELWAGGSGFTRNYTYDTLQLYFDQNG
-63 PVYIYSGSNYS
+63 WPRQLTATSGSAWVVKFVKAQGSFVATVSNSSNSAYPSAGISGSNW
-74 ISNGKFVITS
+74 
-84 PTITTAENGFSYTS
+84 YT
-98 TQSFGTHGKAFF
+98 
-110 SKDATSIE
+110 
-118 CCVGISSTNA
+118 
-128 NAFDK
+128 
-133 VYRLRASND
+133 
-142 GSYSEKLTFSF
+142 
-153 GVKAYATTD
+153 
-162 TSSYFNFDTSSDWD
+162 
-176 KKGWGYRYGIGQ
+176 
-188 GASTGTA
+188 
-195 TNSSAS
+195 
-201 AYPTNGSSGSYWYV
+201 

-226 VGYSNQSPMGGQS
+226 VGYSNQFPMGGQP

-341 TWTAATDPDGTIAS
+341 TWTAATDPDGTVAS

-435 DFVFSIGSTGASS
+435 NFVFSIGSTGATS
-448 ASSIAVTVIYDDEVI
+448 ASSIAVTVIYDDETI
-463 YTNTVASAQQITLPI
+463 YTGTVTSAQQITLPI

-493 ASADGFLAV
+493 ATANGFLAV
-502 TQQCDFQVPAVTLPD
+502 TQQCDFTVPSVTLPN
-517 GGAAGFM
+517 GGAAGIM
-524 EDDAGNT
+524 EDDAGKP

-574 VRTSFEPTL
+574 VRTSFEPIL

-640 AAAQLNTS
+640 AAAQLNAS

>member
-8 GEYGVQAVQE
+8 GKYQVTTSIEKVSEFLSPSKPFTPGNGDYTLTTANESGLTIYWNGNEAVSFSIDTPLE
-18 DYKYDDDSTN
+18 SYELTRN
-28 QGGLGIIPIVN
+28 QSI
-39 PTWTWTLRKDS
+39 
-50 TWIGTY
+50 
-56 YATLNNG
+56 TLNPGTFFELWDNG
-63 PVYIYSGSNYS
+63 SGFTRNYTYDTLKLYFDQNGWPRQLTASSGSAWVVKFVKAQGTSVGTVSNSSNSAYPSAGISGSNW
-74 ISNGKFVITS
+74 
-84 PTITTAENGFSYTS
+84 YT
-98 TQSFGTHGKAFF
+98 
-110 SKDATSIE
+110 
-118 CCVGISSTNA
+118 
-128 NAFDK
+128 
-133 VYRLRASND
+133 
-142 GSYSEKLTFSF
+142 
-153 GVKAYATTD
+153 
-162 TSSYFNFDTSSDWD
+162 
-176 KKGWGYRYGIGQ
+176 
-188 GASTGTA
+188 
-195 TNSSAS
+195 
-201 AYPTNGSSGSYWYV
+201 

-226 VGYSNQSPMGGQS
+226 VGYSNQFPMGGQP

-341 TWTAATDPDGTIAS
+341 TWTAATDPDGTVAS

-435 DFVFSIGSTGASS
+435 NFVFSIGSTGATS
-448 ASSIAVTVIYDDEVI
+448 ASSIAVTVIYDDETI
-463 YTNTVASAQQITLPI
+463 YTGTVTSAQQITLPI

-493 ASADGFLAV
+493 ASASGFLAV
-502 TQQCDFQVPAVTLPD
+502 TQQCDFTVPSVTLPN
-517 GGAAGFM
+517 GGAAGIM
-524 EDDAGNT
+524 EDDAGKP

-574 VRTSFEPTL
+574 VRTSFEPIL

-614 NNNGTVTLCPVT
+614 NNNGTVSLCPVT

-640 AAAQLNTS
+640 AAAQLNAS

>member
-1 MATRYVW
+1 MFVEIWDTSTGSGFANIYTF
-8 GEYGVQAVQE
+8 
-18 DYKYDDDSTN
+18 DSTV
-28 QGGLGIIPIVN
+28 QLRYTQSSPFSGQLTITSG
-39 PTWTWTLRKDS
+39 TLP
-50 TWIGTY
+50 
-56 YATLNNG
+56 YA
-63 PVYIYSGSNYS
+63 
-74 ISNGKFVITS
+74 KFVKS
-84 PTITTAENGFSYTS
+84 QGDVV
-98 TQSFGTHGKAFF
+98 GTV
-110 SKDATSIE
+110 S
-118 CCVGISSTNA
+118 
-128 NAFDK
+128 
-133 VYRLRASND
+133 
-142 GSYSEKLTFSF
+142 
-153 GVKAYATTD
+153 
-162 TSSYFNFDTSSDWD
+162 
-176 KKGWGYRYGIGQ
+176 
-188 GASTGTA
+188 
-195 TNSSAS
+195 NSSSS
-201 AYPTNGSSGSYWYV
+201 AYPVDGISGSYWYT
-215 YQGSDSIDATA
+215 YQGSDNIDATA
-226 VGYSNQSPMGGQS
+226 VGYSTQTPMGGQP

-304 SSTYTTGSTLTVTNN
+304 SSSYTTGSTITVTNN

-355 YQLERQTDN
+355 YQLERQVDN
-364 GDTWTQ
+364 GNTWTQ
-370 IYSGSNL
+370 IYSGAAL
-377 TYTDTINADW
+377 TYTDTIDADW

-394 KATDDD
+394 NATDND
-400 GDSGPYATGTMQT
+400 GDSGPYVTGTMQT
-413 VNDGWLY
+413 VNSGWLY
-420 FSGPPSDMGEQPAPF
+420 FSGPPADMGPQPAPF
-435 DFVFSIGSTGASS
+435 DFVFSIGSTGASPATNIS
-448 ASSIAVTVIYDDEVI
+448 VAVIYDDETI
-463 YTNTVASAQQITLPI
+463 YTGTVDADEQITLNI

-493 ASADGFLAV
+493 AGADSFLAV
-502 TQQCDFQVPAVTLPD
+502 TQQCDFTVPSVSLTD
-517 GGAAGFM
+517 GGKAGFM

-539 FVIGLKGLDAN
+539 YVIGLKGLDAN

-574 VRTSFEPTL
+574 VRTSFEPIL

-640 AAAQLNTS
+640 AAAQLNAS